1 MTAPLSSRAAQ
12 GPNAALIG
20 RPGSRHQLETPAL
33 VLDLDVLTRN
43 IEVMAEHARARDYLL
58 RPCFKV
64 YKSAEIARQQI
75 TAGAVGICCATLA
88 EAEAAVLAGI
98 GSVLLFTT
106 VVTPGKLERLA
117 ALNAAAE
124 ELIVATDEPGNVS
137 DLAAAARTSGRPL
150 KVMADFDMD
159 GGRTGARG
167 VAATVALARLIA
179 DTPGLHYAGLQA
191 YNGQILCIP
200 DYAERRRASLECL
213 APVRAVIARL
223 TAEGL
228 APQIVSGGGTGTHD
242 IDPDAAVFTEVQAGT
257 YVLMD
262 VNYGQ
267 VQLWPERPGPFG
279 QAVTVCASV
288 VSAPGGGYVITDGGA
303 KEIDGVFAAL
313 QPVIVTGAPE
323 GSGYSIV
330 GDDLGRIDLP
340 PGGEVPRVGD
350 RISLIPPHA
359 WQTVP
364 MYRVYH
370 CVSGDT
376 LVDIWPVDG
385 LSNW

>member
-1 MTAPLSSRAAQ
+1 MTAPMDGR

-20 RPGSRHQLETPAL
+20 RPGSRDQLETPAL

-43 IEVMAEHARARDYLL
+43 IEAMAEHARAHGYQL

-64 YKSAEIARQQI
+64 YKSVEIARRQI
-75 TAGAVGICCATLA
+75 AAGALGICCATLT
-88 EAEAAVLAGI
+88 EAEAAVQGGV

-117 ALNAAAE
+117 ALNAVAG
-124 ELIVATDEPGNVS
+124 ELIVVTDEPGNVP
-137 DLAAAARTSGRPL
+137 DLAAAARRSGRAL
-150 KVMADFDMD
+150 KVMADFDMG

-167 VAATVALARLIA
+167 AARTVALARQIV

-191 YNGQILCIP
+191 YNGEILGIP
-200 DYAERRRASLECL
+200 GYQERRQASLECL
-213 APVRAVIARL
+213 EPVREVVARL

-242 IDPDAAVFTEVQAGT
+242 IDPAAAVFTEIQAGT

-262 VNYGQ
+262 VFYGQ
-267 VQLWPERPGPFG
+267 VRLRPDGPGPFG
-279 QAVTVCASV
+279 QAVTVSTSV

-303 KEIDGVFAAL
+303 KEIDGVFTDL
-313 QPVIVTGAPE
+313 PPVIMAGAPE
-323 GSGYSIV
+323 GSRYSIV
-330 GDDLGRIDLP
+330 GDDLGRIDLL
-340 PGGEVPRVGD
+340 PGAGSPEVGD
-350 RISLIPPHA
+350 RVTLIPPHA

-364 MYRVYH
+364 MYRAYH

-376 LVDIWPVDG
+376 LVDIWPVDA
-385 LSNW
+385 LANW

>member
-1 MTAPLSSRAAQ
+1 MTAPTGPAAAA

-20 RPGSRHQLETPAL
+20 RPGSRHELETPAL

-43 IEVMAEHARARDYLL
+43 IEVMAEHARARGYQL

-64 YKSAEIARQQI
+64 YKSVEIARRQV
-75 TAGAVGICCATLA
+75 TAGALGICCATLA
-88 EAEAAVLAGI
+88 EAEAAALAGI
-98 GSVLLFTT
+98 ASVLLFTT

-117 ALNAAAE
+117 ALNVVAE

-137 DLAAAARTSGRPL
+137 DLAEAARRSGRAL
-150 KVMADFDMD
+150 KVMADFDMG

-167 VAATVALARLIA
+167 VAQTVALARLIA

-191 YNGQILCIP
+191 YNGQILAIP
-200 DYAERRRASLECL
+200 DYAERRRAALECL
-213 APVRAVIARL
+213 APVREVIARL

-228 APQIVSGGGTGTHD
+228 APQIVSGGGTGTYD
-242 IDPDAAVFTEVQAGT
+242 IDPDAAVFTEIQAGT
-257 YVLMD
+257 YVVMD
-262 VNYGQ
+262 VSYGR
-267 VQLWPERPGPFG
+267 VHLRPEEPEPFG
-279 QAVTVCASV
+279 QALTVCASV
-288 VSAPGGGYVITDGGA
+288 VSAPGGGYVITDGGG
-303 KEIDGVFAAL
+303 KEIDGVFAEL
-313 QPVIVTGAPE
+313 QPVIRAGAPE
-323 GSGYSIV
+323 GSRYSIV

-340 PGGEVPRVGD
+340 PGGEAPRVGD
-350 RISLIPPHA
+350 RVTLVPPHA

-385 LSNW
+385 LSNL

>member
-1 MTAPLSSRAAQ
+1 MMALADGR

-20 RPGSRHQLETPAL
+20 KPGSRYRLETPAL

-43 IEVMAEHARARDYLL
+43 IEAMAEHARAHGYQL

-64 YKSAEIARQQI
+64 YKSVEIARRQI
-75 TAGAVGICCATLA
+75 AAGAVGICCATLG
-88 EAEAAVLAGI
+88 EAEAAVQGGI
-98 GSVLLFTT
+98 GSVLMFTT

-124 ELIVATDEPGNVS
+124 ELIVVTDEPGNVP
-137 DLAAAARTSGRPL
+137 DLAAAARRSGRAL
-150 KVMADFDMD
+150 KAMADFDMG

-167 VAATVALARLIA
+167 AARAVALAKQIS
-179 DTPGLHYAGLQA
+179 DTPALHYAGLQA

-200 DYAERRRASLECL
+200 GYEERRRASLECL
-213 APVRAVIARL
+213 EPVRKVIAQL

-228 APQIVSGGGTGTHD
+228 APEIVSGSGTGTHD
-242 IDPDAAVFTEVQAGT
+242 IDPAAAVFTEVQAGT

-267 VQLWPERPGPFG
+267 VLLRRDGRGPFE
-279 QAVTVCASV
+279 QAVTVSTSV

-303 KEIDGVFAAL
+303 KEIDGVFADL
-313 QPVIVTGAPE
+313 QPVITAGAPE
-323 GSGYSIV
+323 GSRYSIV

-340 PGGEVPRVGD
+340 PQARSPEVGD
-350 RISLIPPHA
+350 RVSLIPPHA

-364 MYRVYH
+364 MYPAYH

-376 LVDIWPVDG
+376 LVDIWPIDA
-385 LSNW
+385 LANW